1 MYIYKCQRSVV
12 SISGKPKVITVDN
25 CAKVGLVFDSVVA
38 MVEVLNC
45 KDVKVQV
52 KVSVPT
58 VNIDKVDTL
67 TLYLEA
73 SDKSKLLGD
82 IVTT

>member
-1 MYIYKCQRSVV
+1 MT
-12 SISGKPKVITVDN
+12 ISGKPKVITMDN
-25 CAKVGLVFDSVVA
+25 CVRVGLVFDSAVA
-38 MVEVLNC
+38 MVEVVNC

-73 SDKSKLLGD
+73 TDKSKLVGD